1 MKYRNLSIV
10 MIDEISM
17 VGNKM
22 MSLLNSRLQ
31 TIKGNHQ
38 LFGGI
43 SIIAI
48 GDFYQL
54 KPVFDG
60 WIFDDLNKGYGAL
73 TPNLWKELF
82 KV

>member
-43 SIIAI
+43 SIIML
-48 GDFYQL
+48 GSKL
-54 KPVFDG
+54 
-60 WIFDDLNKGYGAL
+60 
-73 TPNLWKELF
+73 
-82 KV
+82 